1 MGRFARERRCL
12 DQARCFMTEFAKRLE
27 EQGCEVSVAAKASQ
41 WHIERERERE
51 TSWNLE
57 NYMAKACLESA
68 DFRSA

>member
-27 EQGCEVSVAAKASQ
+27 EQGCEVSVAAKASP
-41 WHIERERERE
+41 WHRERE
-51 TSWNLE
+51 TWWNLE